1 MPSRVAVTKGLLSQI
16 VQVSADAIFSEDLH
30 GCITSWNAAAE
41 RLYGRSAE
49 DMLGRSAD
57 DLLPA
62 ETTWDLRRVHDLAM
76 HGERVE
82 RFDSWH
88 LRPDGRRVAVSLTV
102 SPLRLPD
109 GEIAGIAT
117 SVQDVTDRV
126 ELAAELD
133 RVHSELEKQFEALGR
148 SNRDL
153 AQFAYV
159 ASHDLSEPLRVMT
172 GFVQLLEKRYSEVLD
187 ERGLRYIEHVVDGA
201 ARMRVLIDDLLQFAS
216 FLRTSPPPTRV
227 EPAEVARK
235 VLDSLGTDAVE
246 IGPLP
251 AVWCDEPSVAA
262 VLQNL
267 LSNALKF
274 HRPGT
279 SSRVMLSGSVE
290 GDRVTLVVDDDGI
303 GIGPEHRQRVFGMFS
318 RLHTRESFAG
328 SGIGLA
334 IVQQIA
340 ERRDGTA
347 WVEESPLGGSRFCI
361 TLPASETDEGSDM
374 VPLTELVGVSTQIR
388 APGSDGRPLRL
399 PSW

>member
-1 MPSRVAVTKGLLSQI
+1 
-16 VQVSADAIFSEDLH
+16 
-30 GCITSWNAAAE
+30 
-41 RLYGRSAE
+41 
-49 DMLGRSAD
+49 
-57 DLLPA
+57 
-62 ETTWDLRRVHDLAM
+62 
-76 HGERVE
+76 
-82 RFDSWH
+82 
-88 LRPDGRRVAVSLTV
+88 
-102 SPLRLPD
+102 
-109 GEIAGIAT
+109 
-117 SVQDVTDRV
+117 
-126 ELAAELD
+126 
-133 RVHSELEKQFEALGR
+133 
-148 SNRDL
+148 
-153 AQFAYV
+153 
-159 ASHDLSEPLRVMT
+159 MT

>member
-1 MPSRVAVTKGLLSQI
+1 MTKGLLAQI

-30 GCITSWNAAAE
+30 GNITSWNAAAE
-41 RLYGRSAE
+41 RLYGRSAD
-49 DMLGRSAD
+49 DMLGRCAA

-76 HGERVE
+76 HGERIE

-102 SPLRLPD
+102 SPLRRPD
-109 GEIAGIAT
+109 GGIAGIAT

-126 ELAAELD
+126 QLATELD
-133 RVHSELEKQFEALGR
+133 RVHRELEKQFEALAR

-172 GFVQLLEKRYSEVLD
+172 GFVQLLEQRYAEVLD

-201 ARMRVLIDDLLQFAS
+201 ARMRILIDDLLQFAS
-216 FLRTSPPPTRV
+216 FLRSSPPPTRV
-227 EPAEVARK
+227 DPAAVARK
-235 VLDSLGTDAVE
+235 VVALLGTDAVE
-246 IGPLP
+246 IGSLP
-251 AVWCDEPSVAA
+251 AVWCDEPSVSA

-274 HRPGT
+274 HRPDVP
-279 SSRVMLSGSVE
+279 SRVTLSGSVA
-290 GDRVTLVVDDDGI
+290 GGRVTLAVDDDGI
-303 GIGPEHRQRVFGMFS
+303 GIGPADRQRVFGMFS

-361 TLPASETDEGSDM
+361 TLPAAESDGGVDM
-374 VPLTELVGVSTQIR
+374 VAPAEPAGILAQVPAPVVDEARVGSS
-388 APGSDGRPLRL
+388 A
-399 PSW
+399 W